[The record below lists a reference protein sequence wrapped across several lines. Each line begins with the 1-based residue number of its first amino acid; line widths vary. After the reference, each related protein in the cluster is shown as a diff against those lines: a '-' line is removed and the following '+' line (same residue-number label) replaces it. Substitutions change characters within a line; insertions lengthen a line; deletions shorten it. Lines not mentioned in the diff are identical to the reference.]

1 MGARRGRLFGLIG
14 TIREAGVECLSPEIG
29 IGDPL
34 LPTLGGDALVLL
46 GRKSICH
53 FFSEQY
59 SIRKS
64 RNGRVQ
70 LRGLRIHGS

>member
-53 FFSEQY
+53 FFFQNNILSEKVETGE
-59 SIRKS
+59 S
-64 RNGRVQ
+64 N
-70 LRGLRIHGS
+70 